1 MNADRGAGSRLE
13 RLIRATPELIGEHQ
27 IDPVLNR
34 VADLARTTLEAK
46 YAAVGLLNP
55 DNRTFLSFTTSGLS
69 DEERARIGTAPVGR
83 GILGL
88 VIREAR
94 VIRLGDLKAHAASA
108 GFPPHH
114 PPMKS
119 FLGVPITGRQGVLGE
134 LYLTEKIGADEFSEE
149 DVQIALLLASIIASA
164 VENARFHERTTR
176 LLEEVQQL
184 HRSRE
189 RFFAMVNHE
198 LRNALAAVYGW
209 SEMLVRKKDPE
220 TVPRGA
226 FEILEAAEQAVVLV
240 NDLLDLNRLDEDRL
254 KPVIR
259 DVDCCTVVHGAI
271 QRVTP
276 AANEK
281 QVTMAGVDRKG
292 GFVCRTD
299 AHRIEQIFVNVL
311 SNAIRHTPAG
321 SSVSVNAQSV
331 PPMIEFR
338 VEDEG
343 PGVPADSIDRI
354 FDIYY
359 TTASSDGG
367 GAGHGVGLALSRRLA
382 RLLGGDLTAVPRAG
396 GGGLFVLTLPAAD
409 S

>member
-1 MNADRGAGSRLE
+1 MTIDRHDGSRLE
-13 RLIRATPELIGEHQ
+13 RLIRATPALIGEHQ
-27 IDPVLNR
+27 LDQVLAR
-34 VADLARTTLEAK
+34 VADLAREILEAR
-46 YAAVGLLNP
+46 YSAVGLLNP
-55 DNRTFLSFTTSGLS
+55 DNRTLLSFTTSGLTP
-69 DEERARIGTAPVGR
+69 EERSAIGAPPVGR

-88 VIREAR
+88 VIAEAK
-94 VIRLGDLKAHAASA
+94 VIRLADLGTHPSSA
-108 GFPPHH
+108 GFPANH

-119 FLGVPITGRQGVLGE
+119 FLGVPINGRQGVLGE
-134 LYLTEKIGADEFSEE
+134 LYLTEKLGASEFSDE
-149 DVQIALLLASIIASA
+149 DVHIAMLLASIIASA
-164 VENARFHERTTR
+164 VENARFHERTSR

-209 SEMLVRKKDPE
+209 SEMLVRKKNPE

-226 FEILEAAEQAVVLV
+226 FEILEAAEQAVSLV
-240 NDLLDLNRLDEDRL
+240 NDLLDLNRLDDDRL

-276 AANEK
+276 AATEK
-281 QVTMAGVDRKG
+281 QVTLAGVDRKR
-292 GFVCRTD
+292 GFICRTD
-299 AHRIEQIFVNVL
+299 AHRIEQIFVNLL

-321 SSVSVNAQSV
+321 STVTVSARPV

-343 PGVPADSIDRI
+343 PGVPADAIDRI

-396 GGGLFVLTLPAAD
+396 GGGLFVLTLPAAA